1 MSSTQSGS
9 AHQDQP
15 RRSLLLAGGGLK
27 VAFQAGVLEV
37 LLDEVEGLRFDH
49 VDGASGGSFNLAML
63 CQGMSGRQI
72 AENWRQFRPLQI
84 VQPNPRLLRGESLA
98 RLERLRDRA
107 FADWGLDFDAI
118 RRSPTQAT
126 FNIYNFSRHELVV
139 VEPADMTPELLM
151 ACVALPMWFP
161 PVRHQGDV
169 LIDPAYITDANLE
182 EAIRRGA
189 DELWIIWTVS
199 RRAQWRGGF
208 INHYFQ
214 IIETAAYGHLKRG
227 LERIEASNLAL
238 AEGRHSTYDR
248 HIEVRTL
255 FAEVPLH
262 YLINFSR
269 RGFRRAVDQGVRA
282 GREWCE
288 AMGLA
293 LEGRGK
299 SRPLCPPVAG

>member
-1 MSSTQSGS
+1 MSNAQLGS
-9 AHQDQP
+9 AAQDRP
-15 RRSLLLAGGGLK
+15 RRSLILAGGGLK

-37 LLDEVEGLRFDH
+37 LLDEVPELRFDH

-72 AENWRQFRPLQI
+72 ADNWRQFRPLQS

-98 RLERLRDRA
+98 RLERLRDRT

-118 RRSPTQAT
+118 RRSTIEAT
-126 FNIYNFSRHELVV
+126 FNSYNSSRHELVV

-161 PVRHQGDV
+161 PVRHRGEV

-199 RRAQWRGGF
+199 RRAEWRGGF

-214 IIETAAYGHLKRG
+214 IIETAAYGQLKRS
-227 LERIEASNLAL
+227 LERIEGSNRAL
-238 AEGRHSTYDR
+238 AEGRHAAYDR
-248 HIEVRTL
+248 HIEVRAL
-255 FAEVPLH
+255 YAEVPLH
-262 YLINFSR
+262 YLINVSR
-269 RGFRRAVDQGVRA
+269 RGFRRAVEQGVHA
-282 GREWCE
+282 GRDWCQ
-288 AMGLA
+288 AMGFSLGA
-293 LEGRGK
+293 AGE
-299 SRPLCPPVAG
+299 SVPIPVG